1 MAVVYGTPG
10 VYIKETNPTTTPI
23 ITAGTGTTAFF
34 GFTKKGPV
42 QKPVAVASYKDY
54 LKVFGGCYSSENLD
68 LTVKAFFEN
77 GGSKAYVVRLC
88 SFSGASKIGSAS
100 SGSLGLFTFKAG
112 YKGFESLGQDG
123 DKLKVELTLNSK
135 YVSKLNQNAQSNLSV
150 ACVAT
155 DLSIKMKQVI
165 GISTG
170 TILKIKE
177 GANTAFV
184 EVSKVQT
191 SVVNGSVVNQVFL
204 TKAIGFAFSIA
215 ASVDS
220 LHYDV
225 VVKTDAGET
234 LETFKQV
241 SLNPFANDYISLVIN
256 DDIGG
261 SEYIMIDD
269 SAYDYADGD
278 TPEFAGVVSTASTT
292 INLQNG
298 GSEKLAFDS
307 SHFLGDADYGFG
319 LHALDNVI
327 DFSLIVAP
335 QSKDNENGLM
345 LADQNFHNALLN
357 YAQERGNCF
366 AILDA
371 PKGLSATE
379 ILEYRENTLGVDSY
393 YGALYYPH
401 IKVQDPTRPGTTA
414 TITIPPCG
422 HIAGLF
428 AKVDGIPA
436 PEGGVSS
443 AAAGLSKFGSLSGL
457 VGLEKI
463 VSDMEQETL
472 NPAGINCIRLLDV
485 PAGGKGIF
493 VFGARTL
500 SSLPQYL
507 YIPLRRTMNF
517 IQETIKL
524 STKQYLFQ
532 KNNPALWSTLSGNIS
547 AFLSTMWQQG
557 QLAGSNVKD
566 AFFVKIDASTN
577 SQQDINQGIL
587 KGEIGVAFLR
597 PAEFIVFT
605 FTQTQ
610 SGGSIQE

>member
-54 LKVFGGCYSSENLD
+54 LKVFGGCYSTENLD
-68 LTVKAFFEN
+68 LTIKAFFEN

-88 SFSGASKIGSAS
+88 AFSGATKIGSAS
-100 SGSLGLFTFKAG
+100 SASYGLFTFKAG
-112 YKGFESLGQDG
+112 YKGFESFGQEG
-123 DKLKVELTLNSK
+123 DKLKVELALNSK
-135 YVSKLNQNAQSNLSV
+135 YVSKVVQGSQSNLSV
-150 ACVAT
+150 GT
-155 DLSIKMKQVI
+155 QSSDLSIKMKQVI
-165 GISTG
+165 GISSG
-170 TILKIKE
+170 TILKIQE
-177 GANTAFV
+177 GQNSVYV
-184 EVSKVQT
+184 EVTKVQT
-191 SVVNGSVVNQVFL
+191 SVVQGSVVNEVFL
-204 TKAIGFAFSIA
+204 TKAIGVAFTTA
-215 ASVDS
+215 AIVDS

-225 VVKTDAGET
+225 VVKTLAGET

-241 SLNPFANDYISLVIN
+241 SLSPFANDYISLVIN

-261 SEYIMIDD
+261 SEHIMIDD
-269 SAYDYADGD
+269 SAYDYTDGD
-278 TPEFAGVVSTASTT
+278 SPEFSGVGTAATSIT
-292 INLQNG
+292 LQNG
-298 GSEKLAFDS
+298 SSEKLSFDY
-307 SHFLGDADYGFG
+307 SHFIGDADYGFG

-335 QSKDNENGLM
+335 QSKDNEFGLI
-345 LADQNFHNALLN
+345 LADQIFHNAMLT
-357 YAQERGNCF
+357 YAQSRGNCF

-371 PKGLSATE
+371 PKGLTATE

-393 YGALYYPH
+393 WGALFYPH
-401 IKVQDPTRPGTTA
+401 IKVQDPSRPGTTA

-443 AAAGLSKFGSLSGL
+443 AAAGLSKFGALSGL
-457 VGLEKI
+457 VGLEKV

-547 AFLSTMWQQG
+547 AFLTTMWQQG
-557 QLAGSNVKD
+557 QLAGSNVND

>member
-54 LKVFGGCYSSENLD
+54 LKVFGGCYSTENLD
-68 LTVKAFFEN
+68 LTIKAFFEN

-88 SFSGASKIGSAS
+88 AFSGATKIGSAS
-100 SGSLGLFTFKAG
+100 SASYGLFTFKAG
-112 YKGFESLGQDG
+112 YKGFESFGQEG
-123 DKLKVELTLNSK
+123 DKLKVELALNSK
-135 YVSKLNQNAQSNLSV
+135 YVSKVVQGSQSNLSV
-150 ACVAT
+150 GT
-155 DLSIKMKQVI
+155 QSSDLSIKMKQVI
-165 GISTG
+165 GISSG
-170 TILKIKE
+170 TILKIQE
-177 GANTAFV
+177 GQNSVYV
-184 EVSKVQT
+184 EVTKVQT
-191 SVVNGSVVNQVFL
+191 SVVQGSVVNEVFL
-204 TKAIGFAFSIA
+204 TKAIGVAFTTA
-215 ASVDS
+215 AIVDS

-225 VVKTDAGET
+225 VVKTLAGET

-241 SLNPFANDYISLVIN
+241 SLSPFANDYISLVIN

-261 SEYIMIDD
+261 SEHIMIDD
-269 SAYDYADGD
+269 SAYDYTDGD
-278 TPEFAGVVSTASTT
+278 SPEFSGVGTAATSIT
-292 INLQNG
+292 LQNG
-298 GSEKLAFDS
+298 SSEKLSFDY
-307 SHFLGDADYGFG
+307 SHFIGDADYGFG

-335 QSKDNENGLM
+335 QSKDNEFGLI
-345 LADQNFHNALLN
+345 LADQIFHNAMLT
-357 YAQERGNCF
+357 YAQSRGNCF

-371 PKGLSATE
+371 PKGLTATE

-393 YGALYYPH
+393 WGALFYPH
-401 IKVQDPTRPGTTA
+401 IKVQDPSRPGTTA

-443 AAAGLSKFGSLSGL
+443 AAAGLSKFGALTGL

-472 NPAGINCIRLLDV
+472 NPAGINCVRLLDI
-485 PAGGKGIF
+485 PAGGKGVF

-500 SSLPQYL
+500 SSLSQYL

-532 KNNPALWSTLSGNIS
+532 KNNPALWSILSGNIS
-547 AFLSTMWQQG
+547 AFLTDMWKQG
-557 QLAGSNVKD
+557 QLAGDNVND